1 MNDIAINGSKRFS
14 SRIAL
19 ITGAAR
25 GQGLAHSRR
34 LASEGATVYMAD
46 VLAEVGEENARKLQH
61 EGLDVRFIYL
71 DVADPASWQHVKKI
85 IEEEHGM
92 LDVLVNNAGVIN
104 VVELE
109 ALDLAEWNRIL
120 SINLTGAFLGLQTM
134 LSLLKKSAHPA
145 VVNTSSIFGPSGAE
159 GYAAYGAS
167 KSGLLGLTRVA
178 ALEWASFGIR
188 VNALVPGGVSTELN
202 AAEKDGGVI
211 PETPLGRRSYPE
223 EQAAAVAYLASDDAS
238 FVTGTELLVDGGFST
253 R

>member
-1 MNDIAINGSKRFS
+1 MNDKPIIGLQRFS
-14 SRIAL
+14 DRVAL

-34 LASEGATVYMAD
+34 LASEGATVYMGD
-46 VLAEVGEENARKLQH
+46 VLLETGEENARRLQDD
-61 EGLDVRFIYL
+61 GLDVRFISL
-71 DVADPASWQHVKKI
+71 DVADPESWQHVRKTI
-85 IEEEHGM
+85 DEEHDR
-92 LDVLVNNAGVIN
+92 LDVLVNNAGVIS
-104 VVELE
+104 VIDLE
-109 ALDLAEWNRIL
+109 ELDLTEWNRIL
-120 SINLTGAFLGLQTM
+120 GINLTGAFLGLQAM
-134 LSLLKKSAHPA
+134 LPLLKKSNHPA

-167 KSGLLGLTRVA
+167 KSGLLGLTRIA
-178 ALEWASFGIR
+178 ALEWAPYGVR

-223 EQAAAVAYLASDDAS
+223 EQAGAVAYLASDDAS
-238 FVTGTELLVDGGFST
+238 FGTGTELLVDGGFSI